1 MEYDIYI
8 SSVNNILKKY
18 KKRDTLLKK
27 IHESTIDFYV
37 NSLKINEKV
46 NKDEVKSVY
55 YLNNNIQIP
64 DYSSYKIK
72 NNKNNINK
80 NNINVRSVNQ
90 ENICCALEWSPKGE
104 KNRCSRNKE
113 NNNDFCSLHINYR
126 PYGVYE

>member
-37 NSLKINEKV
+37 NSLKINDKV
-46 NKDEVKSVY
+46 NKDEIKSVY
-55 YLNNNIQIP
+55 DLNKNIQIP

-72 NNKNNINK
+72 NNKNNIS
-80 NNINVRSVNQ
+80 IRCVNQ

-104 KNRCSRNKE
+104 KNRCTRNKE
-113 NNNDFCSLHINYR
+113 NDNDFCSLHINYR

>member
-27 IHESTIDFYV
+27 IHESTIDFYI

-46 NKDEVKSVY
+46 NKDEIKSVY
-55 YLNNNIQIP
+55 DLNNNIQIP

-104 KNRCSRNKE
+104 KNRCLRNKE
-113 NNNDFCSLHINYR
+113 NDNDFCSLHINYR
-126 PYGVYE
+126 PYGIYE

>member
-104 KNRCSRNKE
+104 KNRCTRNKE
-113 NNNDFCSLHINYR
+113 NDNDFCSLHINYR